1 MGNTLFDHRLRIL
14 SCDACGAP
22 IDAAITG
29 GSVPCRYCQAVNH
42 LRARDERADLDD
54 ARAAEAAAMSE
65 LERLDLLC
73 QQKDQPLRVPAM
85 VAEMARHGT
94 PLDVVNTRLGLD
106 LWLATRK
113 VVKLGGA
120 FADAELLFH
129 LTLVLAPGLDPRH
142 RRALLENAAEV
153 LPDKGQRHMLRCLL
167 AEQAAFAGDHHASAA
182 WLELCNPRPT
192 HLPMDTAYRLARA
205 AVATAARDY
214 GAVLRVLG
222 RRVEDVPIAQE
233 RESDAA
239 LLRAQALELSGDSA
253 GASGRLEAFIYGDLR
268 RLAGLQRAAAH
279 FAVLLAGSSHINA
292 ANAAIQA
299 IDVRLRPGPFLVS
312 GFFALVLNG
321 FGLALLA
328 LAWIPTVG
336 AIARVDYTQSV
347 NSELSVSG
355 AFSIFA
361 VMPLAFGL
369 IALGAYASRAIFR
382 ARGVL
387 RYARLQSREMGI
399 VSGKHSSYP
408 TCTGDA
414 ELLLD
419 HGTVMKKFVLARS
432 TPVPPGIYP
441 CLVDLKSL
449 KFCLCTQW

>member
-29 GSVPCRYCQAVNH
+29 GSVQCRYCQAVNH

-85 VAEMARHGT
+85 VAELARHGT
-94 PLDVVNTRLGLD
+94 PLDAGNTRLGLD

-205 AVATAARDY
+205 SVATAARDY

-222 RRVEDVPIAQE
+222 RGVEDVPIAQE

-239 LLRAQALELSGDSA
+239 LLRAQALELSGNPA
-253 GASGRLEAFIYGDLR
+253 GASTQLEAFIYGDLR
-268 RLAGLQRAAAH
+268 RLAGLQRAAFY
-279 FAVLLAGSSHINA
+279 FAVLLSGSSHLHAHA
-292 ANAAIQA
+292 AATQA
-299 IDVRLRPGPFLVS
+299 IDVRLRPGPSV
-312 GFFALVLNG
+312 GVGITALVLNG
-321 FGLALLA
+321 FWLVLMAI
-328 LAWIPTVG
+328 AWIPSDNLKQNGIDPLGLTIIGTSVLLPVG
-336 AIARVDYTQSV
+336 LTCLGMYLQR
-347 NSELSVSG
+347 
-355 AFSIFA
+355 F
-361 VMPLAFGL
+361 PL
-369 IALGAYASRAIFR
+369 R

-387 RYARLQSREMGI
+387 RYARLQSRKMSIARGN
-399 VSGKHSSYP
+399 HSSYP
-408 TCTGDA
+408 ICTGDA

-419 HGTVMKKFVLARS
+419 HGTVMKEFVFARS

-449 KFCLCTQW
+449 KFGLCTQW